1 MATLKELA
9 ELVGGTVVG
18 DGECRIERL
27 ATLDTAG
34 PGDITFVSNP
44 KYLKGIAQ
52 CKASAVIV
60 APGIEVQGFPLI
72 VCSNPYL
79 AFAKVLTFL
88 QVRRPEPQGIMA
100 GAIVHPGARLG
111 RGVTVHPGCV
121 VGEDVS
127 IGDGTIFY
135 PGVIVYDRVAIG
147 ADCLI
152 HAGVVIREECRLGD
166 RVIIQPSVVIGCDGF
181 GFAPDGSGYYKI
193 PQVGIVVVED
203 DVEIGSGSCIDR
215 AALGVTLIG
224 RGTKIDNLVH
234 IAHNVVVGED
244 NILCGQVGIAG
255 STRIGRHCTFGGQ
268 AGLAGHV
275 RIGDNVTIGAQ
286 GGVAGNLEGNQVLS
300 GSPVIPHKDWV
311 KASLTF
317 GRLPEM
323 RKEMNRMKRQLA
335 ELEMLIQER

>member
-1 MATLKELA
+1 
-9 ELVGGTVVG
+9 
-18 DGECRIERL
+18 
-27 ATLDTAG
+27 
-34 PGDITFVSNP
+34 
-44 KYLKGIAQ
+44 
-52 CKASAVIV
+52 
-60 APGIEVQGFPLI
+60 
-72 VCSNPYL
+72 
-79 AFAKVLTFL
+79 
-88 QVRRPEPQGIMA
+88 
-100 GAIVHPGARLG
+100 
-111 RGVTVHPGCV
+111 V

-127 IGDGTIFY
+127 IGDGTILY

-166 RVIIQPSVVIGCDGF
+166 RVVIQPSVVIGCDGF